1 VKLSRNDF
9 PVAHAAASLHVRQ
22 GEQYMKQLVAAV
34 AALFACAS
42 ALAQEWPA
50 KPIRVV
56 IPNAAGSVSEAIFR
70 TMSPS
75 LESRLGQRFI
85 VDSRPGAD
93 GAIGTTEVI
102 RSAPD
107 GYTLLLAPTAN
118 YAVTPHLFKTHNYEP
133 LTSLEPISMIAEAP
147 LLTIVN
153 TSVPAKNLK
162 ELVDY
167 VRANPGKYNYGSPGT
182 GSPAHLTGAFFSQ
195 MAGNGLVHIPYK
207 GTVPMITAMLA
218 NDVQMAF
225 PTLTGVI
232 GQMKAGKLR
241 ALAVMAKERLPEV
254 PDVPTAVEAGYPQ
267 LVSTNWWVLSAPK
280 GTSPKIID
288 RLYNEFRTTLALPD
302 VRKRVG
308 ELGHVTVGL
317 SPADTAAF
325 IKAESAR
332 YRTVVEKGNIRIE
345 Q

>member
-1 VKLSRNDF
+1 MIRL
-9 PVAHAAASLHVRQ
+9 L
-22 GEQYMKQLVAAV
+22 AAV
-34 AALFACAS
+34 AAFVPLAAFA
-42 ALAQEWPA
+42 QDYPA
-50 KPIRVV
+50 KPIRVI

-70 TMSPS
+70 VMSPQI
-75 LESRLGQRFI
+75 EAKLGQRFV

-133 LTSLEPISMIAEAP
+133 LVNLEPISMIAEAP

-153 TSVPAKNLK
+153 TQVPAKNLK

-195 MAGNGLVHIPYK
+195 MAGNGVVHIPYK
-207 GTVPMITAMLA
+207 GTVPMITALLSS
-218 NDVQMAF
+218 DVQMAF

-241 ALAVMAKERLPEV
+241 ALAVMSKERLPEV

-280 GTSPKIID
+280 STSPRIVE
-288 RLYNEFRTTLALPD
+288 RLYAEFKAALGSPD
-302 VRKRVG
+302 VKKRVS

-325 IKAESAR
+325 IKSESAR
-332 YRTVVEKGNIRIE
+332 YKTVVDKGNIRIE